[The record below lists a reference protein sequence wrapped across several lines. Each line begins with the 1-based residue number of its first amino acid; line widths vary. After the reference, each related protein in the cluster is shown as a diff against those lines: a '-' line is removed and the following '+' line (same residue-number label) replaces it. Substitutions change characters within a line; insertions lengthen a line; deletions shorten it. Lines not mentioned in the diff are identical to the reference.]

1 MRGIAVGIL
10 ALALLT
16 TAVSGS
22 VLLLFTTAVFD
33 ALGFHPV
40 ALKYFNGYLT
50 GEEIRLFS
58 VAGQR
63 FTEAEI
69 SHLDDVRLV
78 LATVSRVFLAAFVV
92 CAVALYVS
100 IRTVAAAARAAL
112 GLVAVV
118 AILVVVAYFTF
129 GFDAVGSAFHEIVF
143 PQGNWRF
150 SFQSLIIRLYGT
162 SVMIEGSVFVIALSV
177 GGLAALTLM
186 LWAVNRAMPPASTT
200 DRGRAPPPSTDR
212 PE

>member
-1 MRGIAVGIL
+1 MRVLLIGVL
-10 ALALLT
+10 AIALLT
-16 TAVSGS
+16 TAVSGA
-22 VLLLFTTAVFD
+22 VLLLFTTPAFD

-40 ALKYFNGYLT
+40 ALDYFNGSLS
-50 GEEIRLFS
+50 GGEIRLFS

-69 SHLDDVRLV
+69 SHLDDVGHV
-78 LATVSRVFLAAFVV
+78 LAMVSRVFLAAFVL
-92 CAVALYVS
+92 CAVALYLS
-100 IRTVAAAARAAL
+100 TRAVAAAARAAL
-112 GLVAVV
+112 GLVA
-118 AILVVVAYFTF
+118 AIAVLVVMAYFTF

-162 SVMIEGSVFVIALSV
+162 AVMVDGAVFVIVLSV
-177 GGLAALTLM
+177 GGLAGLALM
-186 LWAVNRAMPPASTT
+186 LWAVNRAMPP
-200 DRGRAPPPSTDR
+200 GRPKDTGNARPPSTDR